1 MTVLYALLVLTLGV
15 GAGLT
20 VLVIEELR
28 WEARSR
34 APRHMT
40 YGEVHHRHAAHR

>member
-1 MTVLYALLVLTLGV
+1 VTVLYALLVLALGV

-34 APRHMT
+34 APRRMT

>member
-1 MTVLYALLVLTLGV
+1 MTVLYALLVLALVV

-28 WEARSR
+28 WEVRSR
-34 APRHMT
+34 APRLMT
-40 YGEVHHRHAAHR
+40 YGEVHRRRAAHR

>member
-1 MTVLYALLVLTLGV
+1 MTELYALLVLALGV
-15 GAGLT
+15 GVGLT
-20 VLVIEELR
+20 VIVIEERR

-34 APRHMT
+34 VPLRMT